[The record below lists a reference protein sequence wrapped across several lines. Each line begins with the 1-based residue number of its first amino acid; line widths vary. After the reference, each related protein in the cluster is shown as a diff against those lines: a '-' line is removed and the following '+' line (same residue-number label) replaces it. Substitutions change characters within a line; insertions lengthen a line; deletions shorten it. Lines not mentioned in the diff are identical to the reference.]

1 MHQELSKLFTYA
13 HKNKNKYMDSITL
26 TFPQTLN
33 VSIQI
38 GDTAYYTND
47 LNGNAIVQIG
57 AVTNVLPSSIVV
69 DIPNNV
75 VRPLLTSFILFS
87 KTNAANQGNL
97 KGYYLEATFA
107 NDSTNKAEM
116 FSVGSDILV
125 SSK

>member
-1 MHQELSKLFTYA
+1 
-13 HKNKNKYMDSITL
+13 MDSITL
-26 TFPQTLN
+26 AFPQSLN

-47 LNGNAIVQIG
+47 LNGRDIVQIG
-57 AVTNVLPSSIVV
+57 VITSISSNSIDV

-87 KTNAANQGNL
+87 KTNSANQGNL
-97 KGYYLEATFA
+97 KGYYLEVTFA
-107 NDSTNKAEM
+107 NDSNKKAEL
-116 FSVGSDILV
+116 FSVGSEIFE

>member
-1 MHQELSKLFTYA
+1 
-13 HKNKNKYMDSITL
+13 MDSITL
-26 TFPQTLN
+26 TFPQSLN
-33 VSIQI
+33 VSMQI

-47 LNGNAIVQIG
+47 PNGRDIVQIG
-57 AVTNVLPSSIVV
+57 VITSISASSIDV
-69 DIPNNV
+69 DIPSNV

>member
-1 MHQELSKLFTYA
+1 
-13 HKNKNKYMDSITL
+13 MDSITL

-87 KTNAANQGNL
+87 KSLQQ
-97 KGYYLEATFA
+97 
-107 NDSTNKAEM
+107 
-116 FSVGSDILV
+116 IL
-125 SSK
+125 

>member
-1 MHQELSKLFTYA
+1 
-13 HKNKNKYMDSITL
+13 MDSITL

-57 AVTNVLPSSIVV
+57 AVTNVLPSSLVV

>member
-1 MHQELSKLFTYA
+1 
-13 HKNKNKYMDSITL
+13 MDSITL
-26 TFPQTLN
+26 TFPQPLN

-47 LNGNAIVQIG
+47 PNGRDIVQIG
-57 AVTNVLPSSIVV
+57 VIKSISPNSIDV

-87 KTNAANQGNL
+87 KTNSANQGNL
-97 KGYYLEATFA
+97 KGYYLRVTFE
-107 NDSTNKAEM
+107 NDSDKTAEL
-116 FSVGSDILV
+116 FSVGSEIFE

>member
-1 MHQELSKLFTYA
+1 
-13 HKNKNKYMDSITL
+13 MDSITL
-26 TFPQTLN
+26 TFPQPLN

-47 LNGNAIVQIG
+47 PNGRDIVQIG
-57 AVTNVLPSSIVV
+57 IVTDVLQNSIVV

-87 KTNAANQGNL
+87 KTNAANQGSL

-107 NDSTNKAEM
+107 NDSTKKAEL
-116 FSVGSDILV
+116 FSVGADIFV